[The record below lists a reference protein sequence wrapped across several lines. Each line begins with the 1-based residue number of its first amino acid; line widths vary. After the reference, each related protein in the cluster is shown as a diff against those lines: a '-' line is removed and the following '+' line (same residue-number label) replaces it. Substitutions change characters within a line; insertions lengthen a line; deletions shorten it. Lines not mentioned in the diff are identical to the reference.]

1 MPDRMKLI
9 VALRAISD
17 QDWSLAR
24 DWWAAQSVEER
35 RNILVVLCN
44 PNVTLATYRN
54 LNDEALSL
62 IRDLAILAVTNLT
75 IGTDEEIVL

>member
-24 DWWAAQSVEER
+24 DWWATQSVEER

-62 IRDLAILAVTNLT
+62 IRDLAILAVANLT